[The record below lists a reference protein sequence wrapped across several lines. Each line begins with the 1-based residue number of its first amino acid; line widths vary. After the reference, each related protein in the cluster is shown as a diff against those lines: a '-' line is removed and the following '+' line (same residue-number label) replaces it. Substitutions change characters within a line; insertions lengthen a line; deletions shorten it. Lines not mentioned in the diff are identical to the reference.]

1 MMSGV
6 IYVDSRMPSFIHSLD
21 GPVKCLNRYWW
32 PVKCQELQ
40 RCWGWSKVPITRV
53 FSDLFPASPLLC
65 LVTGIT
71 SIGYMLPWGQPWQ
84 LAHSWLQPMGA
95 LGKLETRGQEK
106 LGELASLLTAFSPSP
121 LPLLCLL
128 SLSSPSPLPL
138 LSLSSPSGGAS
149 SNDGIS
155 SKPPSPSLVPPGPG
169 SLLFLTSGFPWGGL
183 VDHSTLSKPR
193 YLVPH
198 IQFPLS
204 IHPVFLIGFWL
215 LQALKMTN

>member
-6 IYVDSRMPSFIHSLD
+6 IYVDSHMPSFIHSLD
-21 GPVKCLNRYWW
+21 GPVKCLNRYWG

-40 RCWGWSKVPITRV
+40 RCWGCSKVPIMRV

-65 LVTGIT
+65 FGDRDNLHRLYASLGAALTTG
-71 SIGYMLPWGQPWQ
+71 LQ
-84 LAHSWLQPMGA
+84 LAPANGSP
-95 LGKLETRGQEK
+95 
-106 LGELASLLTAFSPSP
+106 GEAGNQRAGEAGRACFSADCP
-121 LPLLCLL
+121 
-128 SLSSPSPLPL
+128 

-149 SNDGIS
+149 SDDGIS

>member
-84 LAHSWLQPMGA
+84 LAHSWLQPTGA

-106 LGELASLLTAFSPSP
+106 LGELASLLTA
-121 LPLLCLL
+121 L
-128 SLSSPSPLPL
+128 SPSPLPL
-138 LSLSSPSGGAS
+138 LSLRWCLQQWWDLLQTTISIPGPSR
-149 SNDGIS
+149 
-155 SKPPSPSLVPPGPG
+155 PRFPSLSNLWV
-169 SLLFLTSGFPWGGL
+169 SLRWSSWPF
-183 VDHSTLSKPR
+183 HS
-193 YLVPH
+193 
-198 IQFPLS
+198 F
-204 IHPVFLIGFWL
+204 
-215 LQALKMTN
+215 